1 MPCFADE
8 GDAAVEVAGVDEVDC
23 GGPDSR
29 VQAGAGARRTQIA
42 REGLEGGLI
51 QTRRAL
57 GSGLV
62 EAELAIVPS
71 KRRER
76 FLLSDV

>member
-1 MPCFADE
+1 M
-8 GDAAVEVAGVDEVDC
+8 
-23 GGPDSR
+23 
-29 VQAGAGARRTQIA
+29 QIA
-42 REGLEGGLI
+42 REGLKGELI

-76 FLLSDV
+76 LW